1 MHSLTLRDGV
11 VFFGI
16 LVLVAV
22 YGAVMAE
29 RNGGVNS

>member
-22 YGAVMAE
+22 LSAVREE
-29 RNGGVNS
+29 RNGGVNQ